1 MSEERISNPHRH
13 TAVTLLQCCNAL
25 TLAILQFCTAALLHC
40 RSSAEATVTQPTHP
54 DTRRPRVTQ
63 AAAGL
68 CRSCRSCPIGKARCR
83 ALLFQLTQSCIAR
96 FAPLSGDCIIAALQH
111 CTFSFSHRNQLSH
124 CKPSINSAVIARQ
137 FYYKALREWHRFEH
151 LCLISRSL
159 NISFRSPHIV

>member
-1 MSEERISNPHRH
+1 M
-13 TAVTLLQCCNAL
+13 LQCSN
-25 TLAILQFCTAALLHC
+25 TGNSAILQFCTAALLH
-40 RSSAEATVTQPTHP
+40 
-54 DTRRPRVTQ
+54 
-63 AAAGL
+63 
-68 CRSCRSCPIGKARCR
+68 CRSCPIGKARCR